1 MKRFILTVVIGL
13 GAGSFAFVCMLYIAS
28 SCTGG
33 AEQYFSSVS
42 GSHILK
48 SAFACI
54 VVSLGFSVS
63 SLIYYSEKIAL
74 GNVIGSNIFNVL
86 MVLGTVVFLLTGSF
100 AGWISGSFFFF
111 FLYITF
117 ATLSALII
125 GLIIMAKLKH
135 EAKWVNEKLYELNRE
150 DKK

>member
-1 MKRFILTVVIGL
+1 MKRFILTVVVGL

-28 SCTGG
+28 SCAGG

-74 GNVIGSNIFNVL
+74 FVKVL
-86 MVLGTVVFLLTGSF
+86 VHMVLGTVVFLLTGSF
-100 AGWISGSFFFF
+100 AGWISGSFLECC
-111 FLYITF
+111 LYITF